1 MCRPFGRLSS
11 GIPGLAVRL
20 LPSFLPVLVVLSP
33 LAAGGCSSF
42 GSQSDPPGNTS
53 TPTTSGRDAGSSS
66 ADGGVDMP
74 PPDGADAGN
83 GTFAPFREEFETGSI
98 CSPWSAIR
106 GSLLTTAGG
115 AENTDKSCKACTTNE
130 GGGGAHRTIRPQ
142 APATELPAG
151 TYTFTVWIRSEAYT
165 GKVAFELYERKA
177 DDGKGEYRK
186 GAQPNLSPTWTP
198 IQVAFSTPTPVPGW
212 YLDLY
217 QYNEETDGSPPP
229 SLKDTCFQLD
239 EFAVDY
245 DPKL

>member
-1 MCRPFGRLSS
+1 MRRPFGRLSS

-83 GTFAPFREEFETGSI
+83 GTFASFREDFETGSV

-115 AENTDKSCKACTTNE
+115 AENTAKSCKACTTAA
-130 GGGGAHRTIRPQ
+130 GGGGAHRTILPQ

-151 TYTFTVWIRSEAYT
+151 TYTFTVWVRSEAYT

-177 DDGKGEYRK
+177 DGGKDYRK
-186 GAQPNLSPTWTP
+186 GAGPSLSPTWTAT
-198 IQVAFSTPTPVPGW
+198 QVAFSTPTPVPGW
-212 YLDLY
+212 YVDLY
-217 QYNEETDGSPPP
+217 QDPPTGPDGGVEDVTGS
-229 SLKDTCFQLD
+229 CFQLD
-239 EFAVDY
+239 GFAVDY